1 MPLTLRG
8 KLAWQQRIAIT
19 TLDARVMSRSPG
31 CGKWL
36 RTLVVV
42 QGALAHRV
50 LGLLWELT
58 FAPGAPAE
66 VAQSPVLSDSL
77 HHYAGMGTEGIDMVW
92 DYITRC
98 ISQVGMFE
106 LCLTCKAGMGSQ
118 GSGMVWGFHH
128 VLHQPGGPGN
138 GT

>member
-1 MPLTLRG
+1 MGSIL
-8 KLAWQQRIAIT
+8 
-19 TLDARVMSRSPG
+19 
-31 CGKWL
+31 
-36 RTLVVV
+36 

-77 HHYAGMGTEGIDMVW
+77 HHYAGMGSEGIDMVW

-98 ISQVGMFE
+98 ISQVGMYRSYHAMQ
-106 LCLTCKAGMGSQ
+106 CHASCPSKHNVSYG
-118 GSGMVWGFHH
+118 
-128 VLHQPGGPGN
+128 
-138 GT
+138 

>member
-1 MPLTLRG
+1 M
-8 KLAWQQRIAIT
+8 
-19 TLDARVMSRSPG
+19 
-31 CGKWL
+31 
-36 RTLVVV
+36 

-77 HHYAGMGTEGIDMVW
+77 HHYAGMGSEGIDMVW

-98 ISQVGMFE
+98 ISQVGMYRSCHAMPWHAKCSLE
-106 LCLTCKAGMGSQ
+106 QYMRHGK
-118 GSGMVWGFHH
+118 GSGI
-128 VLHQPGGPGN
+128 
-138 GT
+138 

>member
-1 MPLTLRG
+1 M
-8 KLAWQQRIAIT
+8 
-19 TLDARVMSRSPG
+19 
-31 CGKWL
+31 
-36 RTLVVV
+36 

-77 HHYAGMGTEGIDMVW
+77 HHYAGMGSEGIDMVW

-98 ISQVGMFE
+98 ISQVGM
-106 LCLTCKAGMGSQ
+106 LDLSPTYAGHGHMRHWHCL
-118 GSGMVWGFHH
+118 
-128 VLHQPGGPGN
+128 
-138 GT
+138 GTPSCAASARWTLSKGTHAMHCTRSIYIK

>member
-1 MPLTLRG
+1 M
-8 KLAWQQRIAIT
+8 
-19 TLDARVMSRSPG
+19 
-31 CGKWL
+31 
-36 RTLVVV
+36 

-77 HHYAGMGTEGIDMVW
+77 HHYAGMGSEGIDMVW

-98 ISQVGMFE
+98 IRQVRSPMRRT
-106 LCLTCKAGMGSQ
+106 LCNVHALPLPDDTDLAASNAD
-118 GSGMVWGFHH
+118 
-128 VLHQPGGPGN
+128 L
-138 GT
+138 

>member
-1 MPLTLRG
+1 MLL
-8 KLAWQQRIAIT
+8 
-19 TLDARVMSRSPG
+19 
-31 CGKWL
+31 
-36 RTLVVV
+36 

-77 HHYAGMGTEGIDMVW
+77 HHYAGMGSNGIDMVW

-98 ISQVGMFE
+98 ISQVETGWKTLGCVKFE
-106 LCLTCKAGMGSQ
+106 LPLCNSWVQCFCSKCSLTHIPEP
-118 GSGMVWGFHH
+118 SG
-128 VLHQPGGPGN
+128 
-138 GT
+138 

>member
-1 MPLTLRG
+1 M
-8 KLAWQQRIAIT
+8 
-19 TLDARVMSRSPG
+19 
-31 CGKWL
+31 
-36 RTLVVV
+36 

-77 HHYAGMGTEGIDMVW
+77 HHYAGMGSEGIDMVW

-98 ISQVGMFE
+98 ISQVGM
-106 LCLTCKAGMGSQ
+106 LDLSPTYAGHGHEALALSGDSIMCCISQ
-118 GSGMVWGFHH
+118 VD
-128 VLHQPGGPGN
+128 P
-138 GT
+138 

>member
-1 MPLTLRG
+1 MLL
-8 KLAWQQRIAIT
+8 
-19 TLDARVMSRSPG
+19 
-31 CGKWL
+31 
-36 RTLVVV
+36 

-77 HHYAGMGTEGIDMVW
+77 HHYAGMGSDGIDMVW

-98 ISQVGMFE
+98 ISQVGTGGRS
-106 LCLTCKAGMGSQ
+106 LDMGIPPC
-118 GSGMVWGFHH
+118 
-128 VLHQPGGPGN
+128 PGAAA
-138 GT
+138 